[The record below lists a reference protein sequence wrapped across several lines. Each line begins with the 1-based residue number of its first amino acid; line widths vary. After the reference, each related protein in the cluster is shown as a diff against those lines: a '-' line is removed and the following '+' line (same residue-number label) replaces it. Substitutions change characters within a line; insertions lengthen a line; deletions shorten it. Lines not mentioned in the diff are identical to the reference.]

1 MKNGVQ
7 ARHVAVTTA
16 VALVLSYVL
25 LRVWSGYGNAIPEIT
40 WFTVAVIVLIGALVL
55 AGGWQ
60 IRSYRQHRA
69 TRMPSPQVARRTVVS
84 AQASALVGGALAGW
98 YGGHVGVALSNL
110 DSDRLRQ
117 VALVG
122 AVAAIASLGLS
133 AVGLVVQSWCRIDD
147 DDDDDDHRGDGD
159 PSPA

>member
-7 ARHVAVTTA
+7 IRHVALTGVA
-16 VALVLSYVL
+16 ALVVSYLL
-25 LRVWSGYGNAIPEIT
+25 LRMWSGHGNAVPEIT

-60 IRSYRQHRA
+60 IRSYRQHRV
-69 TRMPSPQVARRTVVS
+69 TRMLSPQLARRTVVS

-98 YGGHVGVALSNL
+98 YGGHVGVALGNL

-117 VALVG
+117 IALVG
-122 AVAAIASLGLS
+122 FAAVVASVAL
-133 AVGLVVQSWCRIDD
+133 AVVGLVVQSWCRIDED
-147 DDDDDDHRGDGD
+147 DDEDDQHGDGT
-159 PSPA
+159 AARA